1 MCRCRAPYSAARS
14 GEAPLGGAT
23 GGAAMVGGAAV
34 GGAAGGAAIVGGI
47 PGAPAG
53 GAVLGINELATS
65 IKQSIF
71 CCIFWVDTL
80 FGLIL

>member
-1 MCRCRAPYSAARS
+1 MVAIQSVW
-14 GEAPLGGAT
+14 GIVH
-23 GGAAMVGGAAV
+23 GGAAAAI

>member
-1 MCRCRAPYSAARS
+1 MIPPRRANPFRC
-14 GEAPLGGAT
+14 
-23 GGAAMVGGAAV
+23 GAAGD
-34 GGAAGGAAIVGGI
+34 AAGGAAIVGGI
-47 PGAPAG
+47 PIAPAG

-80 FGLIL
+80 